1 MTRQVLNYLNEFMAY
16 AFPTEWVKSAL
27 LLALMSTCG
36 VIALFVYLN
45 RNTKKLYFSYW
56 TVSWMFYAV
65 YLAASIGLQ
74 DSRETA
80 FLIMVQ
86 RASIGVGA
94 AFMFWGSLQLTN
106 APRDPKELQLASI
119 MLVLWSGVAAYIV
132 RDRLWITVPVF
143 ALLSAAGI
151 YTGFAYMWRR
161 RRYRGANIV
170 GPGFLLWGLLLLGFP
185 FLNIAPAVTTL
196 GYLGSAVQ
204 STMIAIGM
212 IVEQEGVLSEQNYRV
227 LFDWASDA
235 IFLLDL
241 KTLRI
246 VDANWSAQRLTG
258 RSHAELF
265 GYDFLALCP
274 DLRKEGTGVLDG
286 NKIFAAMYRQA
297 VDLSLLRSN
306 GTRVLCES
314 TANVAHC
321 HKRPVLQISAREI
334 TDKRR
339 MEQQLRQAEKLSALG
354 TLIAGVAHELNN
366 PLAIVIAYAQILMNH
381 KEMSDKARLKL
392 ATVLHESERAGKIV
406 GDLLKFTRSCEPQKV
421 GADLNTVVST
431 VLGARKSAISAGEI
445 ELVARLSEHLPKTKV
460 DAGQIEQVLTNL
472 ITNAVQAMTGYE
484 GKRVLKVTTESD
496 DLFIRIVV
504 ADTGP
509 GIRKEIR
516 AKIFEPFFT
525 TKPPG
530 QGTGLG
536 LSICCNIV
544 EAHRGRMWVE
554 SEVGKGAKFIVELP
568 IVPCTEEAD
577 HTPAAAEELR
587 PDPQASERR
596 LLVVDDEPGILA
608 VLTEVLTS
616 EGYNVETARDGAD
629 AMRQISGRR
638 YDAIISDLRMPGM
651 DGQQF
656 YEALKKDNPQ
666 LANRVIFLTGDDV
679 NTDTRT
685 FLKLTGNR
693 WLRKPFH
700 VAEVQRIVGSVLR
713 EETIDITSKANAGL
727 N

>member
-1 MTRQVLNYLNEFMAY
+1 MIRQVLNTLSGSVTY

-27 LLALMSTCG
+27 LLALMSTCA

-74 DSRETA
+74 DARENP

-86 RASIGVGA
+86 RASISIGA
-94 AFMFWGSLQLTN
+94 AFMFWGSFQLTN
-106 APRDPKELQLASI
+106 SPRDPRELQSASI
-119 MLVLWSGVAAYIV
+119 MLVLWSGVAAYVV
-132 RDRLWITVPVF
+132 RDRLWITLPVF

-185 FLNIAPAVTTL
+185 FLNVSPAVTTL
-196 GYLGSAVQ
+196 GYLGSAVL
-204 STMIAIGM
+204 SIMIAIGM
-212 IVEQEGVLSEQNYRV
+212 IVEQEGVLSEQTYRV

-258 RSHAELF
+258 RNHTELF

-286 NKIFAAMYRQA
+286 RKIFAAMYRQA

-334 TDKRR
+334 TDKRM

-354 TLIAGVAHELNN
+354 RLIAGVAHELNN
-366 PLAIVIAYAQILMNH
+366 PLAVVIGYAQIMMNQ
-381 KEMSDKARLKL
+381 KDMTDKARSALG
-392 ATVLHESERAGKIV
+392 AILHESERAGKIV
-406 GDLLKFTRSCEPQKV
+406 GKLLRFTRSCEPHRVLTDMNQ
-421 GADLNTVVST
+421 LVST
-431 VLGARKSAISAGEI
+431 VLEAQKSEISAGEI
-445 ELVARLSEHLPKTKV
+445 ELVARLSEHLPRTQA
-460 DAGQIEQVLTNL
+460 DAGQVEQVLTHL
-472 ITNAVQAMTGYE
+472 ITNAAQAMASHK

-509 GIRKEIR
+509 GIRKEILG
-516 AKIFEPFFT
+516 KIFEPFFT

-554 SEVGKGAKFIVELP
+554 SEVGKGTKFFVELP
-568 IVPCTEEAD
+568 IVSCTEEAD
-577 HTPAAAEELR
+577 LITTAAQELR
-587 PDPQASERR
+587 PDSKASERR
-596 LLVVDDEPGILA
+596 LLIVDDEPGILG

-616 EGYNVETARDGAD
+616 QGYNVDTACNGAD
-629 AMRQISGRR
+629 AMRQISDGR
-638 YDAIISDLRMPGM
+638 YDAIISDVRMPGM
-651 DGQQF
+651 DGKQL
-656 YEALKKDNPQ
+656 YETLKKNNPQ
-666 LANRVIFLTGDDV
+666 LANRVIFVTGDDV
-679 NTDTRT
+679 NTDTCA
-685 FLKLTGNR
+685 FLEMTGTR
-693 WLRKPFH
+693 WLRKPFNISEIE
-700 VAEVQRIVGSVLR
+700 EVVGNFLR
-713 EETIDITSKANAGL
+713 EEPGSAAASEGSP
-727 N
+727 

>member
-1 MTRQVLNYLNEFMAY
+1 MTRQVLNYLNESMAS
-16 AFPTEWVKSAL
+16 AFPPEWVKSAL
-27 LLALMSTCG
+27 LLALMSTCA
-36 VIALFVYLN
+36 VIVLFVYLN

-86 RASIGVGA
+86 RASIGIGA
-94 AFMFWGSLQLTN
+94 AFMFWGSIQLTS

-151 YTGFAYMWRR
+151 YTGLAYMWRR

-185 FLNIAPAVTTL
+185 FLNVSPAVTTL
-196 GYLGSAVQ
+196 GYLGSAVL

-241 KTLRI
+241 KTLRV

-274 DLRKEGTGVLDG
+274 DLRKEGAGVLDG
-286 NKIFAAMYRQA
+286 NNVFAAMYRQA
-297 VDLSLLRSN
+297 VDLNLLRSN

-354 TLIAGVAHELNN
+354 SLIAGVAHELNN
-366 PLAIVIAYAQILMNH
+366 PLAIVIAYAQILMNQ
-381 KEMSDKARLKL
+381 KEMSDKTRLKL
-392 ATVLHESERAGKIV
+392 GTILHESERAGKIV
-406 GDLLKFTRSCEPQKV
+406 GELLKFTRSCDPQKV
-421 GADLNTVVST
+421 GADLNMVVST
-431 VLGARKSAISAGEI
+431 VLEGRKSAISAGEI
-445 ELVARLSEHLPKTKV
+445 ELVACLSEHLPRTKV

-472 ITNAVQAMTGYE
+472 IDNAAQAMAGHE

-509 GIRKEIR
+509 GIRKEILG
-516 AKIFEPFFT
+516 KIFEPFFT

-554 SEVGKGAKFIVELP
+554 SEVGKGTKFFVELP
-568 IVPCTEEAD
+568 IVPCTEEVD
-577 HTPAAAEELR
+577 LIPAAAEEPR
-587 PDPQASERR
+587 PDPKASERR
-596 LLVVDDEPGILA
+596 LLIVDDEPGILA

-616 EGYNVETARDGAD
+616 EGYNVETACNGTD
-629 AMRQISGRR
+629 ALRQISGGR
-638 YDAIISDLRMPGM
+638 YDAIISDLLMPGM
-651 DGQQF
+651 DGKQL
-656 YEALKKDNPQ
+656 YETLKKNDPQ
-666 LANRVIFLTGDDV
+666 LANRVIFVTGDDV
-679 NTDTRT
+679 NTDSRA
-685 FLKLTGNR
+685 FLELTGNR
-693 WLRKPFH
+693 WLRKPFNIREIE
-700 VAEVQRIVGSVLR
+700 EVVGNFLCEQPLPAV
-713 EETIDITSKANAGL
+713 NNGGH
-727 N
+727 